1 MCSLLS
7 NNRRLHSK
15 TGAGQG
21 LPPVAEANSYSTRKL
36 PATRASVLSEDNLYQ
51 VVHPKGTR
59 SRSRSKSPFPPS
71 STPAR
76 VGCGEIQHY
85 AEGFGDTKGL
95 TKNLQQEGYMTMG
108 SCAAMLS
115 LPGDV
120 PVKINVVD
128 SDAECK

>member
-1 MCSLLS
+1 M
-7 NNRRLHSK
+7 
-15 TGAGQG
+15 
-21 LPPVAEANSYSTRKL
+21 AEANSCSTRKL
-36 PATRASVLSEDNLYQ
+36 PAIRASVLSEDNLYQ

-59 SRSRSKSPFPPS
+59 SRSRSKSPLPPS
-71 STPAR
+71 SLPAKM
-76 VGCGEIQHY
+76 GCSEIPHY
-85 AEGFGDTKGL
+85 AEGFGYTKGS

-115 LPGDV
+115 LPSDV